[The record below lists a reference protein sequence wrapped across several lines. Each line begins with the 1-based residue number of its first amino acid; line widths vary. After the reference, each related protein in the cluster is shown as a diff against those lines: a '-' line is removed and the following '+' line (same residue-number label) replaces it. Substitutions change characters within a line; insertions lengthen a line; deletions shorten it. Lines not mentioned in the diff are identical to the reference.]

1 MLQDNLIG
9 AALRFRDTELW
20 KRLRESQLFV
30 VKLPDGEMV
39 YCAVMGNKGEY
50 LALGMYKGAEGLSS
64 YFNSLRMSRESAID
78 IMSTK
83 MLFNHINCTF
93 ENASMLHFPEY
104 KAEIQAYAKANGLKI
119 RRSRGYPEFLC
130 MRPCKMD
137 TPISDPEEQAWA
149 TETLDAATTLALRM
163 KTEDPIAMGFAK
175 PGSYPPEKGG
185 RKIPMLERQ
194 ADGSFLFSQFVMP
207 ASSAPSFPTVPFED
221 EQIARKF
228 KSIKKHPNFAVQ
240 CRAISIE
247 VAEMAEEN
255 RFGILLLSSCED
267 QDGVALKPV
276 IGQRFPNN
284 SSDMLTEFGEYLIET
299 VDCLP
304 VAIEVNDELTAS
316 IMKDFC
322 EKCGIKL
329 RVIDDER
336 RMRSLMEQ
344 VYIYLMGI
352 GYRIGF

>member
-119 RRSRGYPEFLC
+119 RR
-130 MRPCKMD
+130 
-137 TPISDPEEQAWA
+137 
-149 TETLDAATTLALRM
+149 
-163 KTEDPIAMGFAK
+163 
-175 PGSYPPEKGG
+175 
-185 RKIPMLERQ
+185 
-194 ADGSFLFSQFVMP
+194 
-207 ASSAPSFPTVPFED
+207 
-221 EQIARKF
+221 
-228 KSIKKHPNFAVQ
+228 
-240 CRAISIE
+240 
-247 VAEMAEEN
+247 
-255 RFGILLLSSCED
+255 
-267 QDGVALKPV
+267 
-276 IGQRFPNN
+276 
-284 SSDMLTEFGEYLIET
+284 
-299 VDCLP
+299 
-304 VAIEVNDELTAS
+304 
-316 IMKDFC
+316 
-322 EKCGIKL
+322 
-329 RVIDDER
+329 
-336 RMRSLMEQ
+336 
-344 VYIYLMGI
+344 
-352 GYRIGF
+352 